1 MLSNRNKV
9 VLPGERVVDFSIII
23 PTYNESANILKLIRE
38 IERHLP
44 RSSPSEIL
52 IVDDNSPDG
61 TARIV
66 EKFVEGT
73 ETFRG
78 VTGDS
83 ENNNISAELP
93 EVAIRVIHRNEKNG
107 LIPAIMDGVKRSLGK
122 NILIMD
128 ADLSHP
134 PSVIPKMIS
143 ELSKNPKSIV
153 VASRY
158 VEGGKVVGWPFK
170 RRLLSNGASKL
181 ARHGLAV
188 RDVKD
193 PMSGFFAL
201 PRELIE
207 NISIDTKGYKILLEI
222 LVKNKG
228 VPVKE
233 IPYTFTDRM
242 SGKSKMDKNVIM
254 NYAAAVWQLYL
265 YGQEARSR
273 LENKEV
279 NRKSVVFLSKIGRYY
294 TVGLAGLVINY
305 VVSFL
310 LANDVANSLRLLSNI
325 WYIEASMIGIGMSTA
340 FNFFFNKYWTFEDR
354 RFSAGST
361 ARQFLSFLGISAL
374 GALIQIFLL
383 YVLVENDL
391 PYRLALVIAVSVAS
405 MSNFVLYK
413 KITFREKVWA

>member
-1 MLSNRNKV
+1 MII
-9 VLPGERVVDFSIII
+9 PGSKAVNLSIII
-23 PTYNESANILKLIRE
+23 PTYNESANIVNLINQM
-38 IERHLP
+38 ERYIP
-44 RSSPSEIL
+44 RDVRSEIL

-61 TARIV
+61 TGDMV
-66 EKFVEGT
+66 EKYVASKG
-73 ETFRG
+73 RYL
-78 VTGDS
+78 DKKQ
-83 ENNNISAELP
+83 ISAKNDVISPKRIE
-93 EVAIRVIHRNEKNG
+93 IRAIHRREKNG
-107 LIPAIMDGVKRSLGK
+107 LIPAILEGVRQSTGR
-122 NILIMD
+122 NIMIMD

-134 PSVIPKMIS
+134 PDVIPRIIA
-143 ELSKNPKSIV
+143 ELNTNPGSII

-158 VEGGKVVGWPFK
+158 VDGGRVVGWPFK
-170 RRLLSNGASKL
+170 RRLLSTGASKL
-181 ARHGLAV
+181 ARHGLDV

-207 NISIDTKGYKILLEI
+207 DISIDTKGYKILLEI

-242 SGKSKMDKNVIM
+242 SGKSKMDKNVIL
-254 NYAAAVWQLYL
+254 NYAAAVWQLYV
-265 YGQEARSR
+265 YGKNAKNRTENRE
-273 LENKEV
+273 LE
-279 NRKSVVFLSKIGRYY
+279 RRSVVFLSKIGRYY
-294 TVGLAGLVINY
+294 TVGIAGLVINY

-325 WYIEASMIGIGMSTA
+325 WYIEASMIGIGISTA

-354 RFSAGST
+354 EFSAGST

-374 GALIQIFLL
+374 GALIQLMLL
-383 YVLVENDL
+383 YVLVESGSA
-391 PYRLALVIAVSVAS
+391 YRLALVFAISIAS

-413 KITFREKVWA
+413 KITFRERVLA

>member
-1 MLSNRNKV
+1 
-9 VLPGERVVDFSIII
+9 
-23 PTYNESANILKLIRE
+23 
-38 IERHLP
+38 
-44 RSSPSEIL
+44 
-52 IVDDNSPDG
+52 
-61 TARIV
+61 
-66 EKFVEGT
+66 
-73 ETFRG
+73 
-78 VTGDS
+78 
-83 ENNNISAELP
+83 
-93 EVAIRVIHRNEKNG
+93 
-107 LIPAIMDGVKRSLGK
+107 
-122 NILIMD
+122 
-128 ADLSHP
+128 
-134 PSVIPKMIS
+134 
-143 ELSKNPKSIV
+143 
-153 VASRY
+153 
-158 VEGGKVVGWPFK
+158 
-170 RRLLSNGASKL
+170 
-181 ARHGLAV
+181 
-188 RDVKD
+188 
-193 PMSGFFAL
+193 L

-228 VPVKE
+228 IPVKE

-374 GALIQIFLL
+374 GAVIQIFLL

>member
-1 MLSNRNKV
+1 M
-9 VLPGERVVDFSIII
+9 PGAKIVDFSIII
-23 PTYNESANILKLIRE
+23 PTYNESANILRLIKE
-38 IERHLP
+38 IENYIP
-44 RSSPSEIL
+44 RSSPTEIL

-61 TARIV
+61 TATLVENFARGKMPFTGRKRII
-66 EKFVEGT
+66 EKNDPPLDRSV
-73 ETFRG
+73 
-78 VTGDS
+78 D
-83 ENNNISAELP
+83 
-93 EVAIRVIHRNEKNG
+93 IRVIHRNEKNG

-134 PSVIPKMIS
+134 PDVIPRMIA
-143 ELSKNPKSIV
+143 ELGKNPKSIV

-158 VEGGKVVGWPFK
+158 VDGGKVVGWPFK
-170 RRLLSNGASKL
+170 RRLLSTGASKL

-207 NISIDTKGYKILLEI
+207 DISIDTKGYKILLEI

-228 VPVKE
+228 IPVKE

-265 YGQEARSR
+265 YGQSARAR
-273 LENKEV
+273 IVNKEV

-325 WYIEASMIGIGMSTA
+325 WYIEASMIGIGMSSA

-374 GALIQIFLL
+374 GALIQIFIL
-383 YVLVENDL
+383 YALVENDL

>member
-1 MLSNRNKV
+1 MIISGSKAVNL
-9 VLPGERVVDFSIII
+9 SIII
-23 PTYNESANILKLIRE
+23 PTYNESANIVNLIDQM
-38 IERHLP
+38 ERYIP
-44 RSSPSEIL
+44 RDVRSEIL

-61 TARIV
+61 TGAMI
-66 EKFVEGT
+66 EKYVASKG
-73 ETFRG
+73 RYL
-78 VTGDS
+78 DKKQ
-83 ENNNISAELP
+83 ISAKN
-93 EVAIRVIHRNEKNG
+93 EVKSPKRIEIRAIHRREKNG
-107 LIPAIMDGVKRSLGK
+107 LIPAILEGVRQSTGR
-122 NILIMD
+122 NIMIMD

-134 PSVIPKMIS
+134 PDVIPRIIA
-143 ELSKNPKSIV
+143 ELNTNPGSII

-158 VEGGKVVGWPFK
+158 VDGGRVVGWPFK
-170 RRLLSNGASKL
+170 RRLLSTGASKL
-181 ARHGLAV
+181 ARHGLDV

-207 NISIDTKGYKILLEI
+207 DISIDTKGYKILLEI

-242 SGKSKMDKNVIM
+242 SGKSKMDKNVIL
-254 NYAAAVWQLYL
+254 NYAAAVWQFYV
-265 YGQEARSR
+265 YGKNAKNRTENRE
-273 LENKEV
+273 LE
-279 NRKSVVFLSKIGRYY
+279 RRSVVFLSKIGRYY
-294 TVGLAGLVINY
+294 TVGIAGLVINY

-325 WYIEASMIGIGMSTA
+325 WYIEASMIGIGISTA

-354 RFSAGST
+354 EFSAGST

-374 GALIQIFLL
+374 GALIQLMLL
-383 YVLVENDL
+383 YILVESGSA
-391 PYRLALVIAVSVAS
+391 YRLALVFAISIAS

-413 KITFREKVWA
+413 KITFRERVLA

>member
-1 MLSNRNKV
+1 MII
-9 VLPGERVVDFSIII
+9 PGSKAVNLSIII
-23 PTYNESANILKLIRE
+23 PTYNESANIVNLIDQM
-38 IERHLP
+38 ERYIP
-44 RSSPSEIL
+44 RDVRSEIL

-61 TARIV
+61 TGAMI
-66 EKFVEGT
+66 EKYVASKG
-73 ETFRG
+73 RYL
-78 VTGDS
+78 DKKQ
-83 ENNNISAELP
+83 ISAKNDVKSPKRIE
-93 EVAIRVIHRNEKNG
+93 IRAIHRREKNG
-107 LIPAIMDGVKRSLGK
+107 LIPAILEGVRQSTGR
-122 NILIMD
+122 NIMIMD

-134 PSVIPKMIS
+134 PDVIPRIIA
-143 ELSKNPKSIV
+143 ELNTNPGSII

-158 VEGGKVVGWPFK
+158 VDGGRVVGWPFK
-170 RRLLSNGASKL
+170 RRLLSTGASKL
-181 ARHGLAV
+181 ARHGLDV

-207 NISIDTKGYKILLEI
+207 DISIDTKGYKILLEI

-242 SGKSKMDKNVIM
+242 SGKSKMDKNVIL
-254 NYAAAVWQLYL
+254 NYAAAVWQLYV
-265 YGQEARSR
+265 YGKNAKNRTENRE
-273 LENKEV
+273 LE
-279 NRKSVVFLSKIGRYY
+279 RRSVVFLSKIGRYY
-294 TVGLAGLVINY
+294 TVGIAGLVINY

-325 WYIEASMIGIGMSTA
+325 WYIEASMIGIGISTA

-354 RFSAGST
+354 EFSAGST

-374 GALIQIFLL
+374 GALIQLMLL
-383 YVLVENDL
+383 YILVESGSA
-391 PYRLALVIAVSVAS
+391 YRLALVFAISIAS

-413 KITFREKVWA
+413 KITFRERVLA

>member
-1 MLSNRNKV
+1 M
-9 VLPGERVVDFSIII
+9 PGAKIVDFSIII
-23 PTYNESANILKLIRE
+23 PTYNESANILKLINE
-38 IERHLP
+38 IEKSLP
-44 RSSPSEIL
+44 RGSQSEIL

-66 EKFVEGT
+66 ENFIKGKIPFLGRKQKIEKN
-73 ETFRG
+73 
-78 VTGDS
+78 DPS
-83 ENNNISAELP
+83 I
-93 EVAIRVIHRNEKNG
+93 EVSDVDIRVIHRNEKNG
-107 LIPAIMDGVKRSLGK
+107 LIPAILDGVKRSLGK

-134 PSVIPKMIS
+134 PEVIPRMIA
-143 ELSKNPKSIV
+143 ELGKNPKSIV

-158 VEGGKVVGWPFK
+158 VDGGKVVGWPFK
-170 RRLLSNGASKL
+170 RRLLSTGASKL

-207 NISIDTKGYKILLEI
+207 DISIDTKGYKILLEI

-228 VPVKE
+228 IPVKE
-233 IPYTFTDRM
+233 IPYTFTNRM

-265 YGQEARSR
+265 YGQSARAR
-273 LENKEV
+273 IVNKEV

-361 ARQFLSFLGISAL
+361 ARQFLSFFGISAL

-391 PYRLALVIAVSVAS
+391 PYRLALVIAVSVAF

-413 KITFREKVWA
+413 KLTFREKVWA